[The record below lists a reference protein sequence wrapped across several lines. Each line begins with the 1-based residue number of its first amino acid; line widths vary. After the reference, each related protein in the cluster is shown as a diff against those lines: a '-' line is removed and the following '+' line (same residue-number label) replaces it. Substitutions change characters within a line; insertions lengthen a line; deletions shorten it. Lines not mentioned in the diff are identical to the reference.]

1 MMRSKP
7 RLHALIA
14 AASSLSL
21 CVAGCASSGT
31 TRHPSAAAGQLE
43 PIQVQLNIG
52 LPSDSDG
59 NGYPDTIQALAYLF
73 PKPGDSKES
82 KLPVHVKGTFEFAM
96 QDPAGRVIARWIFPP
111 DVVDDAARNLAAG
124 VGYSMYLRLS
134 REQDIMP
141 PMAVDIRCRF
151 TTLEG
156 HQVKGLGRATVR
168 LGG

>member
-1 MMRSKP
+1 MRSSP
-7 RLHALIA
+7 RFSSLIA
-14 AASSLSL
+14 ASGLIGMWI
-21 CVAGCASSGT
+21 VGCASSGT
-31 TRHPSAAAGQLE
+31 THRDSAPGVKLQ

-82 KLPVHVKGTFEFAM
+82 KLPVHAKGTFEFAM

-134 REQDIMP
+134 REQDVMP